1 MKTSHIKNLLFLLFI
16 TTNALAQTATVEGTI
31 YDKITSTPISYASV
45 TVHQKKD
52 STLVNGVITNKQG
65 KFSFAKLS
73 AGNYILQIK
82 FMGYETKKI
91 DLKTLTTG
99 QKLNLGRIYISPS
112 ANFLNEVNIVAKQNP
127 SYNVIDKQVYKAGQ
141 FESAKGGTA
150 VDVIKNMPSVSV
162 DGQGEISVRGSKGFL
177 VLINGKPVQTDAYTI
192 LSQLPANTIE
202 NIELITAPSAKYD
215 PDGKGGIINI
225 TTKKGADNGTSLMV
239 NIQGGLPSFEDYNN
253 KESQKR
259 YGTDITFNY
268 KNDYWD
274 LAASA
279 NYLRNDNAGLRE
291 GDVYTIINNIK
302 TTFPSN
308 GERSFDKYNYGGR
321 FNVGFN
327 PDKKNNFSLGFF
339 AGHKFQ
345 DRLADIYYDN
355 TKVDLSTGRLIGKK
369 QYFNSN
375 LQNKQGDFIL
385 GNFNYTHSFN
395 KKSSLALSVLYE
407 YADLFGSTINKN
419 IEAENIVQHTVN
431 TYKNPLNGF
440 RANLDYTLE
449 IGKGKL
455 ESGYQFRQDSQ
466 DGNFIYSVADQSGD
480 FEIDPEFSGLVKA
493 KNSIHSLY
501 SQYAGKHKKL
511 EYTAGIRYEYAYR
524 EVMISSDPDSHTLE
538 LNNLFPSANV
548 LYTLENGWK
557 TKAGLSRRIQ
567 RTNNFELN
575 PIPEREHSETL
586 EQGDA
591 DLLPE
596 YIYLM
601 ELGLIKSFKQGSFF
615 TTLYFQDIKNP
626 IQRVNSV
633 YADTILNRIF
643 TNAGKAHRY
652 GIETGTNLQATT
664 WWQLYLGAN
673 LYKYDIEG
681 TLFDNTVNVENS
693 DWVYSI
699 NFNTDFQLNSTLNI
713 QGNVNYLSARPT
725 AQGRDSRFLSPN
737 LSIKKTFMNG
747 RLSALLQWQNMDM
760 GLFNANEQRITTVGN
775 DFYTTT
781 NYIYEKDVIML
792 NLSFNLNNLTRKLK
806 LPESEFGTKEF

>member
-1 MKTSHIKNLLFLLFI
+1 MKISHLKNLLFLLFI
-16 TTNALAQTATVEGTI
+16 TTNALAQPTTVEGTI
-31 YDKITSTPISYASV
+31 YDEITSTPISYASV
-45 TVHQKKD
+45 TIHQKKD
-52 STLVNGVITNKQG
+52 ATLVNGVITNKQG
-65 KFSFAKLS
+65 KFSFPKLS

-91 DLKTLTTG
+91 DLKPFTAG
-99 QKLNLGRIYISPS
+99 QKLNLGRIDINPS
-112 ANFLNEVNIVAKQNP
+112 ANFLNEVNIVSKQNP

-225 TTKKGADNGTSLMV
+225 TTKKGADNGTSLVV

-259 YGTDITFNY
+259 YGTDLTFNY

-274 LAASA
+274 LTASA

-321 FNVGFN
+321 FNVGFS
-327 PDKKNNFSLGFF
+327 PDKRNTFSLGFF

-355 TKVDLSTGRLIGKK
+355 TKIDLSTGQAIGKK

-395 KKSSLALSVLYE
+395 KKSNLALSVLYE

-419 IEAENIVQHTVN
+419 IEAENVVQHTVN

-466 DGNFIYSVADQSGD
+466 DGNFIYSVAEQSED

-493 KNSIHSLY
+493 KNTIHSLY

-511 EYTAGIRYEYAYR
+511 EYAAGMRYEYAYR

-548 LYTLENGWK
+548 LYTLDKGWK

-652 GIETGTNLQATT
+652 GIETGTNLQATK

-673 LYKYDIEG
+673 LYKYDIKG

-760 GLFNANEQRITTVGN
+760 GLFNANEQRITTFGA

-806 LPESEFGTKEF
+806 LPESEFGTREF

>member
-99 QKLNLGRIYISPS
+99 QKLNLGRIDISPS

-274 LAASA
+274 LTASA

-493 KNSIHSLY
+493 KNTIHSLY

-511 EYTAGIRYEYAYR
+511 EYAAGIRYEYAYR
-524 EVMISSDPDSHTLE
+524 EVMISSDLASHTLE

-548 LYTLENGWK
+548 LYTLDKGWK

-652 GIETGTNLQATT
+652 GIETGTNLQATK

-737 LSIKKTFMNG
+737 LSIKKTFMNR

-760 GLFNANEQRITTVGN
+760 GLFNANEQRITTVGS

>member
-253 KESQKR
+253 KENQKR
-259 YGTDITFNY
+259 YGTDLTFNY

-274 LAASA
+274 LTASA

-321 FNVGFN
+321 FNVGFS
-327 PDKKNNFSLGFF
+327 PDKKNTFSLGFF

-440 RANLDYTLE
+440 RANLDYMLE

-493 KNSIHSLY
+493 KNTIHSLY

-511 EYTAGIRYEYAYR
+511 EYAAGIRYEYAYR

-596 YIYLM
+596 FIYLM
-601 ELGLIKSFKQGSFF
+601 ELGSIKSFKQGSFF
-615 TTLYFQDIKNP
+615 TTLYFQDVKNP

-652 GIETGTNLQATT
+652 GIETGTNLQATK

-673 LYKYDIEG
+673 LYKYDIKG

-699 NFNTDFQLNSTLNI
+699 NFNTDIQLNPTLNI

-760 GLFNANEQRITTVGN
+760 GLFNANEQRITTVGT

>member
-45 TVHQKKD
+45 TIHQKKD
-52 STLVNGVITNKQG
+52 SALVNGVITNKQG
-65 KFSFAKLS
+65 EFSFAKLS
-73 AGNYILQIK
+73 PGNYILQIK

-91 DLKTLTTG
+91 DLKTFTTG
-99 QKLNLGRIYISPS
+99 QKLNLGRIDMGPS
-112 ANFLNEVNIVAKQNP
+112 ANFLNEVNIVARQNP

-150 VDVIKNMPSVSV
+150 VDVLKNMPSVSV

-239 NIQGGLPSFEDYNN
+239 NVQGGFPSFEDYNN

-259 YGTDITFNY
+259 YGTDLTFNY

-274 LAASA
+274 LTASA

-291 GDVYTIINNIK
+291 GDVYTIINKIK

-321 FNVGFN
+321 FNVGFS
-327 PDKKNNFSLGFF
+327 PDKKNTFSVGFF

-345 DRLADIYYDN
+345 DRLADIYYNN

-385 GNFNYTHSFN
+385 GNFNYTLSFN
-395 KKSSLALSVLYE
+395 KKSNLALSVLYE
-407 YADLFGSTINKN
+407 YANLYGSTINKN
-419 IEAENIVQHTVN
+419 IEAENTVQHTVN

-440 RANLDYTLE
+440 RANLDYTVE

-455 ESGYQFRQDSQ
+455 ESGYQFRRDSQ
-466 DGNFIYSVADQSGD
+466 DGNFIYSVAEQSGD

-493 KNSIHSLY
+493 KNTIHSLY

-511 EYTAGIRYEYAYR
+511 EYAAGIRYEYAYR
-524 EVMISSDPDSHTLE
+524 EVMISSDSDSHTLE
-538 LNNLFPSANV
+538 LNNLFPSANF
-548 LYTLENGWK
+548 LYTLNNGWK

-596 YIYLM
+596 FIYLM

-615 TTLYFQDIKNP
+615 ATLYFQDIKNP

-652 GIETGTNLQATT
+652 GIETGTNLQAAK

-673 LYKYDIEG
+673 LYKYDIKG

-737 LSIKKTFMNG
+737 LSLKKTFMNG
-747 RLSALLQWQNMDM
+747 RLSALLQWQNIDM
-760 GLFNANEQRITTVGN
+760 GLFNANEQRITTAGAN
-775 DFYTTT
+775 FYTTT
-781 NYIYEKDVIML
+781 NYVYEKDVIML

>member
-1 MKTSHIKNLLFLLFI
+1 MKTSHIKSILFLLFI
-16 TTNALAQTATVEGTI
+16 TTNALAQTVTVEGTI

-45 TVHQKKD
+45 TIHQKKD
-52 STLVNGVITNKQG
+52 STLVNGVITNRQG

-91 DLKTLTTG
+91 DLKTLITG
-99 QKLNLGRIYISPS
+99 QKLNLGRIDISPS

-127 SYNVIDKQVYKAGQ
+127 NYNVIDKQVYKAGQ

-274 LAASA
+274 LTASA

-327 PDKKNNFSLGFF
+327 PDKKNTFSLGFF

-395 KKSSLALSVLYE
+395 KKSNLSLSVLYE

-431 TYKNPLNGF
+431 TYKNPLNGL
-440 RANLDYTLE
+440 RANLDYMLE

-493 KNSIHSLY
+493 KNTIHSLY

-511 EYTAGIRYEYAYR
+511 EYAAGIRYEYAYR
-524 EVMISSDPDSHTLE
+524 EVMISSDPASHTLE

-548 LYTLENGWK
+548 LYTLDKGWK

-633 YADTILNRIF
+633 YADTILNRVF

-652 GIETGTNLQATT
+652 GIETGTNLQATK

-673 LYKYDIEG
+673 LYKYDIKG

-760 GLFNANEQRITTVGN
+760 GLFNANEQRITTIGA

>member
-91 DLKTLTTG
+91 DLKTLITR
-99 QKLNLGRIYISPS
+99 QKLNLGRIDISPS

-177 VLINGKPVQTDAYTI
+177 VLINGKPVQTDANTI

-259 YGTDITFNY
+259 YGTDLTFNY

-274 LAASA
+274 LTASA

-327 PDKKNNFSLGFF
+327 PDKKNSFSIGFF

-395 KKSSLALSVLYE
+395 RKSNLALSVLYE

-493 KNSIHSLY
+493 KNTIHSLY

-511 EYTAGIRYEYAYR
+511 EYAAGIRYEYAYR

-596 YIYLM
+596 FIYLM

-615 TTLYFQDIKNP
+615 TTLYYQDIKNP

-652 GIETGTNLQATT
+652 GIETGTNLQATK

-673 LYKYDIEG
+673 LYKYDIKG

-760 GLFNANEQRITTVGN
+760 GLFNANEQRITTAGT

>member
-253 KESQKR
+253 KENQKR
-259 YGTDITFNY
+259 YGTDLTFNY

-274 LAASA
+274 LTASA

-321 FNVGFN
+321 FNVGFS
-327 PDKKNNFSLGFF
+327 PDKKNTFSLGFF

-440 RANLDYTLE
+440 RANLDYMLE

-493 KNSIHSLY
+493 KNTIHSLY

-511 EYTAGIRYEYAYR
+511 EYAAGIRYEYAYR

-596 YIYLM
+596 FIYLM

-615 TTLYFQDIKNP
+615 TTLYFQDVKNP

-652 GIETGTNLQATT
+652 GIETGTNLQATK

-673 LYKYDIEG
+673 LYKYDIKG

-699 NFNTDFQLNSTLNI
+699 NFNTDIQLNPTLNI

-760 GLFNANEQRITTVGN
+760 GLFNANEQRITTVGT